1 MYQDTKQ
8 KTSNEIVLLHGI
20 CRFCR
25 PVVDGDI
32 DYMVGILSN
41 LEMAQHFTVSNCCHQ
56 DSASE
61 VVISIWSWSFAPAVN
76 SLTRSLR
83 QKRNFGCLRFVDED
97 VICLHEYGIVS
108 RTCFG
113 MMLNLTMW

>member
-1 MYQDTKQ
+1 M
-8 KTSNEIVLLHGI
+8 LLHRI

-25 PVVDGDI
+25 LVVDGDI

-41 LEMAQHFTVSNCCHQ
+41 LEMAQHFTVSICCHE
-56 DSASE
+56 DLASE

-97 VICLHEYGIVS
+97 DVY
-108 RTCFG
+108 T
-113 MMLNLTMW
+113 